1 MILNLNSNIVNLGCM
16 GTTTSTEKIRGQ
28 IVEIAKRHFAEY
40 GFNGTSLKN
49 IAKEAKVANSLINY
63 HFKDKEKLFK
73 SCIEDNA
80 LNRLEAVTRM
90 LNEPKSIEE
99 VRIRLEMF
107 TNEMILSILQDPY
120 SFEIMQRE
128 LMVGNKVAKK
138 LFLDTYFKAF
148 KAGVSFFETAKKN
161 KLLKPGMD
169 PEICT
174 IMLFM
179 STCEP
184 AKKDFMAKE
193 FLGRTL
199 SDNAHRAKMVNHIVT
214 MVINGVFA

>member
-1 MILNLNSNIVNLGCM
+1 M
-16 GTTTSTEKIRGQ
+16 GLAVSTEQIRGQ
-28 IVEIAKRHFAEY
+28 IIEIAKKHFAFY
-40 GFNGTSLKN
+40 GFDGASLKN
-49 IAKEAKVANSLINY
+49 IAKDAKVANSLINY

-80 LNRLEAVTRM
+80 LIRLETVMRM
-90 LNEPKSIEE
+90 LSEPKTIEE

-128 LMVGNKVAKK
+128 LMVGNKFAKK
-138 LFLDTYFKAF
+138 LFLETYFKAF
-148 KAGVSFFETAKKN
+148 QTGVSFFEAAKKN

-169 PEICT
+169 PELCT

-184 AKKDFMAKE
+184 AKKDFMTHE

-214 MVINGVFA
+214 MVINGVFV